1 MTVMSLP
8 SRHTPSL
15 TDVPGFMPEIMRV
28 RSLIV
33 STFLP
38 STLLITSP
46 DWMPAAIAALSGVT
60 WATRAPLSPSSD
72 MLLASSSFSGWICT
86 PSRPRST
93 RPLTLSWST
102 TGWARL
108 AGMAKPRPTL
118 PPDGEKMAVLM
129 PITLPSMSNSGPPEL
144 PRLMAASVW
153 M

>member
-1 MTVMSLP
+1 MSLP

-15 TDVPGFMPEIMRV
+15 TDVPGFTAEIMRV
-28 RSLIV
+28 RSRMLAT
-33 STFLP
+33 SLP

-46 DWMPAAIAALSGVT
+46 DLMPAASAGLSGVT
-60 WATRAPLSPSSD
+60 WATRAPFSLSSD
-72 MLLASSSFSGWICT
+72 MLLASSSVTGWICT

-93 RPLTLSWST
+93 RPLALSWAT
-102 TGWARL
+102 TGSARL
-108 AGMAKPRPTL
+108 DGMAKPRPIL
-118 PPDGEKMAVLM
+118 PPLGEKMAVLM